1 MNVKNVKECVKKVNI
16 YMKKVTSSRNV
27 NKATDKTK
35 KKYKNSKY
43 VDMCIKIYN
52 NIYMQT

>member
-35 KKYKNSKY
+35 KKY
-43 VDMCIKIYN
+43 IKIAN
-52 NIYMQT
+52 M